1 MEATDKE
8 PSILLQGSPF
18 PLGELQ
24 VRWKYVDIHVRN
36 TGNTYVHEKKTY
48 VNLWWV
54 TVRVT
59 VLTAPAIDQSW
70 PVEPWNDSQQVGKT

>member
-48 VNLWWV
+48 VNLY
-54 TVRVT
+54 
-59 VLTAPAIDQSW
+59 
-70 PVEPWNDSQQVGKT
+70 ESQFGLQFSQLLQLINLDR